1 MSGERLQRLGADYLE
16 AIRRLAPEA
25 ERITDKMP
33 GNFLLAG
40 LIHLALP
47 NARVIHA
54 CRDLRD
60 TAFSCFSLLFTGGQ
74 VYSYDLAELGCY
86 CLGYQQLM
94 AHWHEVMPG
103 VILDV
108 QYEQVVGDLE
118 QQARRIIAHC
128 GLEWDDACL
137 DFYRT
142 QRSVRTASAAQVRQP
157 IYHSSIGRWRPHE
170 DALQPLLQAL
180 E

>member
-1 MSGERLQRLGADYLE
+1 LQRLGGDYLQRV
-16 AIRRLAPEA
+16 RRLAPQV

-47 NARVIHA
+47 NARIIHA

-60 TAFSCFSLLFTGGQ
+60 TAFSCFSLLFARGQ
-74 VYSYDLAELGCY
+74 IFSYDLAELGRY
-86 CLGYQQLM
+86 CRGYRELM
-94 AHWHEVMPG
+94 AHWHRVMPG

-108 QYEQVVGDLE
+108 QYEEVVANFE

-128 GLEWDDACL
+128 GLAWDEACL
-137 DFYRT
+137 QFYRAK
-142 QRSVRTASAAQVRQP
+142 RSVRTASAAQVRRP
-157 IYHSSIGRWRPHE
+157 VYDSSIGRWRPHE
-170 DALQPLLQAL
+170 EALEPLLRAL
-180 E
+180 G

>member
-1 MSGERLQRLGADYLE
+1 LRRLGADYLH
-16 AIRRLAPEA
+16 AVRQLAPAA

-47 NARVIHA
+47 NARIIHA

-74 VYSYDLAELGCY
+74 SYSFDLGELGRY
-86 CLGYQQLM
+86 CRGYQKLM
-94 AHWHEVMPG
+94 AHWHAVMPG

-108 QYEQVVGDLE
+108 HYEEVVGDLE
-118 QQARRIIAHC
+118 PQARRIITHC
-128 GLEWDDACL
+128 GLDWDDACL

-170 DALQPLLQAL
+170 ASLQPLLQAL